1 MKYTETRCVSDAKDI
16 SINLFFL
23 PGSEAIP
30 DFVNALNINL
40 RIVIKRGR
48 ILFISRGLRAFL
60 FIRCITLFELCDFH
74 VYVEMKSKNLKDL
87 SKKTCLTC
95 TLIHLDSEDSEPYF

>member
-1 MKYTETRCVSDAKDI
+1 MKYTETHCVSDAKDI

-30 DFVNALNINL
+30 DFVNALNILSNEE
-40 RIVIKRGR
+40 
-48 ILFISRGLRAFL
+48 SRGLRAFL

-74 VYVEMKSKNLKDL
+74 VYVEMKS
-87 SKKTCLTC
+87 
-95 TLIHLDSEDSEPYF
+95 

>member
-1 MKYTETRCVSDAKDI
+1 MCLSFAKKIVKYTETRCVSDAKDI

-74 VYVEMKSKNLKDL
+74 VYVEMKS
-87 SKKTCLTC
+87 
-95 TLIHLDSEDSEPYF
+95 